1 MGRNITDASKYLD
14 YFNKQEC
21 IDMFYSSG
29 RRMRWMDRSFSE
41 TNLAA
46 LIKKIFLPVKAV

>member
-14 YFNKQEC
+14 YFYKQEY
-21 IDMFYSSG
+21 IDMFYSS
-29 RRMRWMDRSFSE
+29 RRHMRWMGRSFSE

>member
-21 IDMFYSSG
+21 IDIFYSSG
-29 RRMRWMDRSFSE
+29 RHMRWMDRSFRE